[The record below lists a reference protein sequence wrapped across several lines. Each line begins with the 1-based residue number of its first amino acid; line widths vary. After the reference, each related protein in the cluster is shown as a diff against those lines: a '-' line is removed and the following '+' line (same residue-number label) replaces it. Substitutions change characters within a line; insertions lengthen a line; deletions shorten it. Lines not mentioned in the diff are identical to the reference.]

1 MNTDYDDDFE
11 TIPLKEMFDIEF
23 KAIRE
28 ALMSVQENY
37 ACIRYLLSSDSNQQI
52 DDAKKGVFFAL
63 CIENCAYS
71 IYINLHKLFSDGED
85 YSFFKFIKIVT
96 SGSYKALNIP
106 VGTVKEWRKRINEQ
120 RLIIDAVGG
129 IRNNGIAHFKKPSDT
144 SSTRYLSFME
154 TETLITIAQDI
165 FKDIY
170 NHAFASALLIDK
182 PLNPTVDNLQR
193 IVEWYAKYPHLLA
206 EYQKIQLKLDGHD
219 VNGL

>member
-1 MNTDYDDDFE
+1 
-11 TIPLKEMFDIEF
+11 MFDIEF
-23 KAIRE
+23 KAIKE

-37 ACIRYLLSSDSNQQI
+37 ACIRYLLSSDSKRHI
-52 DDAKKGVFFAL
+52 DNAKKGVFFAL

-71 IYINLHKLFSDGED
+71 IYINLHKLFSDGEE

-106 VGTVKEWRKRINEQ
+106 VETVKEWRKRINEQ
-120 RLIIDAVGG
+120 RLTIDAVGG
-129 IRNNGIAHFKKPSDT
+129 IRNNGIAHFKKQTDT
-144 SSTRYLSFME
+144 SSRYLSFTE

-170 NHAFASALLIDK
+170 NHAFGSTLLIDK

-193 IVEWYAKYPHLLA
+193 IVEWYAEYPHLLA
-206 EYQKIQLKLDGHD
+206 EYQKIQLKLDGYD
-219 VNGL
+219 VDGL